1 MFYAGGASN
10 RISTFTDTIKLTLSL
25 IKRWDDS
32 QMKSDA
38 QYAAVKDFITKASQ
52 CGMPLDAVQEQ
63 LQKLHSEELAL
74 PKPVF
79 QKAQQ
84 LVCEEYVKKTATHSE
99 SVLTDSPESATTVVD
114 AEPLFCKD
122 TIYHAS
128 ICSEAVCSYNAGDYQ
143 KFFKNKDLV
152 PGHAFRAVSFSRSK
166 TERFLIALKGE
177 STYYFAFR
185 GMPNLTDWPKGF
197 KCFSEGNQCDCILL
211 RFVSKLILGIMA
223 QCKMFP
229 VCYIIELLNK
239 QCQVVLTGKCW
250 LLYIIIADI
259 FLHDIKQVFHLEA
272 F

>member
-38 QYAAVKDFITKASQ
+38 QYAAVKDFITKANQ
-52 CGMPLDAVQEQ
+52 CEMPLDAVKEQ
-63 LQKLHSEELAL
+63 LQKLYSEEFVV
-74 PKPVF
+74 PKAVF
-79 QKAQQ
+79 QKAHQ
-84 LVCEEYVKKTATHSE
+84 LASDEYAKTTASHSE
-99 SVLTDSPESATTVVD
+99 SVLTDSPESAATVVD
-114 AEPLFCKD
+114 AEPLFRKD

-143 KFFKNKDLV
+143 KFFKNKALV

-185 GMPNLTDWPKGF
+185 GRPYLTDWTKGF
-197 KCFSEGNQCDCILL
+197 KCFSEGNQCDCSLL
-211 RFVSKLILGIMA
+211 GFVR
-223 QCKMFP
+223 
-229 VCYIIELLNK
+229 N
-239 QCQVVLTGKCW
+239 
-250 LLYIIIADI
+250 
-259 FLHDIKQVFHLEA
+259 
-272 F
+272 